1 MSPLPK
7 FSWNACII
15 DLLCF
20 GAWLQA
26 SKAALL
32 NFYDTL
38 RSEPFGEK
46 VTITVALPGF
56 VVSEMTSG
64 GPSVSLPFTN
74 DFTHDALCSLLK
86 KFQDN
91 TPLAVSILNCFFI
104 KLHFTSLKA

>member
-1 MSPLPK
+1 MSPLFK
-7 FSWNACII
+7 FLWNAYII

-20 GAWLQA
+20 GGWLQA

-38 RSEPFGEK
+38 RVEPFGEK

-74 DFTHDALCSLLK
+74 DLDMMHSVHC
-86 KFQDN
+86 
-91 TPLAVSILNCFFI
+91 
-104 KLHFTSLKA
+104 

>member
-1 MSPLPK
+1 MSPIFMFL
-7 FSWNACII
+7 WNAYII

-20 GAWLQA
+20 GVWLQA

-38 RSEPFGEK
+38 RVEPFGEK

-74 DFTHDALCSLLK
+74 D
-86 KFQDN
+86 
-91 TPLAVSILNCFFI
+91 
-104 KLHFTSLKA
+104 LHMMHSVHC